1 MRFSAAVVARALVV
15 LLLTACQSARIP
27 IVRAPTPAATKP
39 AVEVNTAANTNRS
52 SAANATTSL
61 SASRVSAL
69 KVDDVTRTVVSVFGD
84 TAALHKST
92 RHVVDAEPVWDMD
105 VRSYEAQERVAHYVQ
120 LFTTDARDHFVARLS
135 RGTRYEAMIRAKLKA
150 SGMPEDMMYLALIE
164 SGYDPDAY
172 SRSAAVGMWQFM
184 TKTARDVGMRVDWW
198 VDERRDPARSTDA
211 AIRFLGDLQHKFGSL
226 YLAAAAYNGGPGRVS
241 RGLTRY
247 AGQMEGTE
255 GEDRFFALAEYDYLR
270 VETKNYVPQLI
281 AAALVGK
288 KPARYGIVV
297 DSQPLFVYDSVF
309 VPAGTALA
317 AVAAASGGTNVEL
330 RDLNPFLLRGMA
342 PPDNGLWLRVPQGR
356 AERTR
361 AALDALPTAARVGYR
376 SVNVSGKVT
385 TLAGLAKSH
394 GVTLREIAWYNPGL
408 KSTKRGRLTAG
419 QSVRVPSVDAIAF
432 ARAVPDPAIEH
443 YGNAPLRRTA
453 ASKRRGGV
461 KSPVGKHAVV
471 VKHAVAK
478 HAVTKHAVA
487 KHAVAKHAVAKHAVV
502 KKGKSAKKPTSKKKS
517 ALAKQSQSKKH
528 LKLR

>member
-1 MRFSAAVVARALVV
+1 VV
-15 LLLTACQSARIP
+15 LLLTACQLARGP
-27 IVRAPTPAATKP
+27 IAKAPTPVATSP
-39 AVEVNTAANTNRS
+39 AVVVHAANNSNRS
-52 SAANATTSL
+52 SAASAR
-61 SASRVSAL
+61 SASSASNTATL
-69 KVDDVTRTVVSVFGD
+69 NIDDVATTVVSVFGD
-84 TAALHKST
+84 TTALQKST
-92 RHVVDAEPVWDMD
+92 MHAADAEPVWDID
-105 VRSYEAQERVAHYVQ
+105 VHSYETQERVAHYVQ

-135 RGTRYEAMIRAKLKA
+135 RGTRYEPMIRAKLKA

-211 AIRFLGDLQHKFGSL
+211 AIRFLGELQHKFGSL

-342 PPDNGLWLRVPQGR
+342 PPDHGLWLRVPRGR

-408 KSTKRGRLTAG
+408 KSTKRGRLAAG

-443 YGNAPLRRTA
+443 YGSAPLRRSSSA
-453 ASKRRGGV
+453 KKRGLA
-461 KSPVGKHAVV
+461 KNAFAKHAVV
-471 VKHAVAK
+471 KHAG
-478 HAVTKHAVA
+478 A
-487 KHAVAKHAVAKHAVV
+487 KHAVAK
-502 KKGKSAKKPTSKKKS
+502 KGSLAKKPTSKKKS
-517 ALAKQSQSKKH
+517 APAKKSSSPKH
-528 LKLR
+528 AKRR